1 MLIDDIEETTADT
14 VLEALDALAALEL
27 TPDMLLQASRRVD
40 WRFLLPN
47 PTLGRVAYV
56 GPVDSEHA
64 ASLRLFCQT
73 FIAIQP
79 DWSPEA
85 YQQAKESFDVVVV
98 ERPSSKTLP
107 TLATLVRPGGYI
119 YLELYGSSWSAKKQ
133 VKQRKLRVKGLNKL
147 RPNRFDKPLEL
158 AGFVNTTT
166 HWHWPDF
173 EGCTKI
179 IPLGSQTAVHFA
191 LANEKK
197 GVKARLQALFS
208 EQLNQAGLLPQLVPC
223 YSVLAQRWG

>member
-1 MLIDDIEETTADT
+1 MLIDDIEQMTADD
-14 VLEALDALAALEL
+14 VLDALDALAALEL
-27 TPDMLLQASRRVD
+27 TPDTLLQASRRVD

-47 PTLGRVAYV
+47 PVLGRVAYV

-64 ASLRLFCQT
+64 ASLRLFCRT

-79 DWSPEA
+79 NWSPEA
-85 YQQAKESFDVVVV
+85 YHQARESFDVVVV

-107 TLATLVRPGGYI
+107 ILATLVRPGGYI
-119 YLELYGSSWSAKKQ
+119 YLEIYGSSWSAKKQ
-133 VKQRKLRVKGLNKL
+133 AKQGKVRIKGLNKL
-147 RPNRFDKPLEL
+147 RPDRFEKPLEL
-158 AGFVNTTT
+158 SGFVNMET

-173 EGCTKI
+173 DGCTKI
-179 IPLGSQTAVHFA
+179 IPLASQTAVRFA

-197 GVKARLQALFS
+197 GIKARLQALVS
-208 EQLNQAGLLPQLVPC
+208 EQLNQAGLLPQVVPC